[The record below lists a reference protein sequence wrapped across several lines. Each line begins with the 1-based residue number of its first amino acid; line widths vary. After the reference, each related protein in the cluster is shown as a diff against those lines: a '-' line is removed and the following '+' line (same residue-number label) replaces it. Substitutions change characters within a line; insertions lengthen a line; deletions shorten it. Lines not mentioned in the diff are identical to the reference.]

1 MPKPALPPAKNQKQ
15 WAVWLLP
22 GLQARPKEKSAKC
35 PTRGNLRI
43 AKQGW
48 RSVAPLRNS
57 NPPPHSPRKDTIF
70 YYPGC
75 FSLSSFSITL
85 THPRG
90 DAVAEA
96 RLDHHRNKG
105 HELPVLALL
114 LRPLCD
120 VSEDSTSLPEEK
132 FPSRCNEGRE
142 VAASWLFRVWVFLT
156 L

>member
-1 MPKPALPPAKNQKQ
+1 M
-15 WAVWLLP
+15 
-22 GLQARPKEKSAKC
+22 
-35 PTRGNLRI
+35 
-43 AKQGW
+43 
-48 RSVAPLRNS
+48 
-57 NPPPHSPRKDTIF
+57 
-70 YYPGC
+70 
-75 FSLSSFSITL
+75 
-85 THPRG
+85 
-90 DAVAEA
+90 AEA